1 MELFLGEKLLSALHF
16 ASIAH
21 RNQLRKGP
29 SNIPYISHPAAVGMI
44 LWKAG
49 YSEDVATTGILHDV
63 IEDTEFGYD
72 DIKEKFGEQIADWVQ
87 DVSENA
93 DLPYEQ
99 KKIAYLD
106 HLETAPEEAKAVS
119 GADLLANRYSMIE
132 EERNGF
138 RLWKLWE
145 RQIEFDLRRLSIL
158 STANLPFFDEL
169 SQVTKKAHEF
179 YRDGGPGNK

>member
-1 MELFLGEKLLSALHF
+1 MELFLGEKLLSALHY

-49 YSEDVATTGILHDV
+49 YSEDITAAGILHDV

-72 DIKEKFGEQIADWVQ
+72 DIKQKFGARVADLVK
-87 DVSENA
+87 DVSENL
-93 DLPYEQ
+93 DLPYEER
-99 KKIAYLD
+99 KNAYLD
-106 HLETAPEEAKAVS
+106 HLETAPDEAKAIS

-138 RLWKLWE
+138 RFWKVWK

-158 STANLPFFDEL
+158 SSANLPFFDEL
-169 SQVTKKAHEF
+169 SQITKQAHEF
-179 YRDGGPGNK
+179 YKDGGSGN